1 MSKLFANTKLF
12 AATAILFAAATIFN
26 VNVNASTASS
36 DGIGLK
42 VVATQAAEPVLQV
55 GPTFP
60 PSPWD
65 DDTPT
70 DSAPSVVAS
79 K

>member
-1 MSKLFANTKLF
+1 MSKAFANTKLF
-12 AATAILFAAATIFN
+12 AAATILFAAATLFN
-26 VNVNASTASS
+26 VNMNASTASS

-42 VVATQAAEPVLQV
+42 LTPVKAAEPVLQV

-65 DDTPT
+65 DDAPT
-70 DSAPSVVAS
+70 VVAN

>member
-1 MSKLFANTKLF
+1 MSKAFANTKLF
-12 AATAILFAAATIFN
+12 GAVAILFAVATIFN
-26 VNVNASTASS
+26 VNMNASSAGS

-42 VVATQAAEPVLQV
+42 VTPRVAEPVLKV

-65 DDTPT
+65 DD
-70 DSAPSVVAS
+70 APYAKLDVQ